1 VPLNEIAG
9 YTIIRQLGAGGMGQV
24 FLVQHPRLP
33 RHDALK
39 LVDSGVSRNNDFKA
53 RFKREADL
61 LAQLSHPNI
70 VTLFDRGD
78 FEGQLWITME
88 FVDGTD
94 CAQLLETR
102 GPLPMPLVLTL
113 IGATGSALDYAWRKQ
128 RITHRDVKPA
138 NILVAFDDVD
148 VESVKLADFGIAKAA
163 SESTSLTSTGITVGT
178 MSYTSPEA
186 IEGADIDNRAD
197 LYSLGCTAYH
207 LLTGAP
213 PFSGNSITAL
223 MSAHLTRT
231 PPLIADQVP
240 HLPTSLNQ
248 VFTKVLAKDPDQRFQ
263 TSAEFVVALRTAVGN
278 IDQTDSA
285 GATTVVA
292 APAPTVVRKVGKGH
306 RASKVRTAA
315 AGSRLKWAVALVMVI
330 GLGGLGVVAVAG
342 DWGKT
347 RGPSTE
353 EHLPPPSSTQSATP
367 RPVRITT
374 TARTSD
380 SPSVLPP
387 LAPTEPPPATV
398 QPAPPQTYTYEPP
411 PTSAVT
417 LARKLDPCTTPGA
430 TARDIDTRQPLKCAT
445 NDYYPSPVWL
455 ATG

>member
-1 VPLNEIAG
+1 MPLNEIAG
-9 YTIIRQLGAGGMGQV
+9 YKIIRQLGAGGMGEV

-102 GPLPMPLVLTL
+102 GPLPVPLVLTL

-138 NILVAFDDVD
+138 NILVAFDDLD

-213 PFSGNSITAL
+213 PYAGNSITAL

-248 VFTKVLAKDPDQRFQ
+248 VFTKVLAKDPDQRYQ
-263 TSAEFVVALRTAVGN
+263 TSAEFVFALRAAVGN
-278 IDQTDSA
+278 MDQTDSA
-285 GATTVVA
+285 RATTVVA
-292 APAPTVVRKVGKGH
+292 APAPTVIRKVGKGH
-306 RASKVRTAA
+306 RASKIRTAA
-315 AGSRLKWAVALVMVI
+315 TGSRLKWAVALVMAIAV
-330 GLGGLGVVAVAG
+330 GGLGVVAVAG

-347 RGPSTE
+347 QGPSTE
-353 EHLPPPSSTQSATP
+353 EHLPSSTQSAP
-367 RPVRITT
+367 PSPVRITT
-374 TARTSD
+374 TASD
-380 SPSVLPP
+380 SPPVLPP
-387 LAPTEPPPATV
+387 IAPTEPPATV
-398 QPAPPQTYTYEPP
+398 QTAPPRTYTYEPP

-430 TARDIDTRQPLKCAT
+430 TARDIELRIPLVCAT